1 MPSKRAAYLHEL
13 AAWEAN
19 ADLPPV
25 YRPFLKS
32 DEAFPRFGSGP
43 AGKPRLIIEA
53 FGRSVPVNAPLK
65 IMASIL
71 KDLIPTFSS
80 LSPLE
85 TAQRLEAEHV

>member
-1 MPSKRAAYLHEL
+1 MREALPSKRAAYLHEL
-13 AAWEAN
+13 AAWEAR
-19 ADLPPV
+19 ADLPPI

-32 DEAFPRFGSGP
+32 DEAFPRFGTGA

-65 IMASIL
+65 VMASIL

-80 LSPLE
+80 SSPLE
-85 TAQRLEAEHV
+85 AARRL